1 MEYKLDF
8 CSPDCFSMRC
18 AVCPGPNGCTRHSD
32 TTRQANILFF
42 LRPHRTHFS
51 KGTKSFLNVVV
62 VLVFS
67 CWLALDLYT
76 HQMLEMELPFSNP
89 FRNRHHINT
98 YVELQIYPEILYIM
112 TQLSC
117 STSES

>member
-62 VLVFS
+62 VLVYS
-67 CWLALDLYT
+67 CWLALDLYICVYV
-76 HQMLEMELPFSNP
+76 MLVPEGVAEGQL
-89 FRNRHHINT
+89 HLQHLVG
-98 YVELQIYPEILYIM
+98 VEVQG
-112 TQLSC
+112 
-117 STSES
+117 